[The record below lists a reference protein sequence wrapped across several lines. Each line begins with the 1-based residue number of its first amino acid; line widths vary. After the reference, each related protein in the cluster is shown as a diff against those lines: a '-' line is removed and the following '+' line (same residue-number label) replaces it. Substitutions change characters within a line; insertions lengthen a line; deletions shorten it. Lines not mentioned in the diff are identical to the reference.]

1 MDLRQLQSFVALA
14 EELHFGRAARR
25 LRISQPAL
33 SQQLARLESDLAA
46 SLLVRTSREVALTDA
61 GAVLLEPARR
71 AIAAVE
77 EGRTAVADLVAGR
90 TGRLRIGSLSAGLNG
105 PLGPIVAR
113 YRERMPTGV
122 VELRHAPDSVGQERA
137 LISGELDAAVVR
149 RVLDHRLIT
158 SVPLQSEGLVVYV
171 PDTRR
176 DVPDAGVAL
185 ADLAGESFVLW
196 QRRTGAWFHDAILD
210 ACRAHGFEPLVRAYG
225 STLEAQLALV
235 AAGAGVSLQA
245 ESNASVRR
253 AGTRMVPVLDA
264 DVRFTLWLAYVDGT
278 LTPPLRVLLDCAADL
293 RREE

>member
-1 MDLRQLQSFVALA
+1 MELRHLQSFVALS

-33 SQQLARLESDLAA
+33 SQHLARLESELGAI
-46 SLLVRTSREVALTDA
+46 LLVRTSREVSLTEA
-61 GAVLLEPARR
+61 GAALRDPARR
-71 AIAAVE
+71 TIAAAE
-77 EGRTAVADLVAGR
+77 EGRTAVADIVAGR

-113 YRERMPTGV
+113 YRTRMPTGV

-158 SVPLQSEGLVVYV
+158 SVPLRSEGLVVYL
-171 PDTRR
+171 PDSRR
-176 DVPDAGVAL
+176 DIPDNGVML

-196 QRRTGAWFHDAILD
+196 QRSAGAWFHDALLD
-210 ACRAHGFEPLVRAYG
+210 TCRAHGFEPEVSAYG

-253 AGTRMVPVLDA
+253 AGTRMVPILDT
-264 DVRFTLWLAYVDGT
+264 DVRFALWLAYVDGK
-278 LTPPLRVLLDCAADL
+278 LTPSLRAFLECAADL
-293 RREE
+293 SRAS